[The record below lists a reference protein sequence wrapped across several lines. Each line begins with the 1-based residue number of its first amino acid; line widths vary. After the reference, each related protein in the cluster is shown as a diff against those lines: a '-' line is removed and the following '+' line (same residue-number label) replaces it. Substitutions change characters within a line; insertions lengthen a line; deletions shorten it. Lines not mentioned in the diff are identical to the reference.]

1 MYLESMTYAADIP
14 FVLDLHMFDAN
25 PNTNVTTQ
33 STLSAEMKTF
43 YDKNLIENA
52 SPLLVH
58 DRWAQKRD
66 IPRNGGKKI
75 EFRKYVQL
83 GKSHS
88 AD

>member
-58 DRWAQKRD
+58 DDGRRSVT
-66 IPRNGGKKI
+66 
-75 EFRKYVQL
+75 FRETAVR
-83 GKSHS
+83 KSSLESMYSS
-88 AD
+88 ASLSLR